1 MYTNRLNNHSI
12 QHDSVKLSQ
21 QLKPIYATYILYIFK
36 FWNSDGRNNNLL
48 LSGFL
53 KTNVLI
59 RYINHTKD
67 KDQKQSKHL
76 PEQGRSE

>member
-1 MYTNRLNNHSI
+1 M
-12 QHDSVKLSQ
+12 QLS
-21 QLKPIYATYILYIFK
+21 YIFK
-36 FWNSDGRNNNLL
+36 FWNSDGKNNNLL

-67 KDQKQSKHL
+67 KDQKQSNLSGRTPGYAIKTGGARRVTFTL
-76 PEQGRSE
+76 EQK